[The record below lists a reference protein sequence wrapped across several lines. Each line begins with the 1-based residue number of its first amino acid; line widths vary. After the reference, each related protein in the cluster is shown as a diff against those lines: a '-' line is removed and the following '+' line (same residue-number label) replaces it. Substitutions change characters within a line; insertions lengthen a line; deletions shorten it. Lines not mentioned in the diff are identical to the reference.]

1 MKLKLVPIV
10 IVSLVILLNI
20 ITLVPR
26 YNYLSN
32 TLSNVS
38 SHSRTI
44 VIPKVKTANADVSL
58 GKTSKVIPKVTIVYT
73 KRCLDLRAY
82 VHTYGMSTLKKQY
95 AASNE
100 KLTPDNYKLY

>member
-44 VIPKVKTANADVSL
+44 VTPKVKTANADVSL
-58 GKTSKVIPKVTIVYT
+58 GNKNTKVIPKVTIVYT
-73 KRCLDLRAY
+73 KRCLDLR
-82 VHTYGMSTLKKQY
+82 VDI
-95 AASNE
+95 
-100 KLTPDNYKLY
+100 P